1 MKKGHCV
8 RICREAHSRQKEEQ
22 SQRHLG
28 GNGLHAFKT
37 REDDQYDL
45 REMNKEVKGRREN

>member
-1 MKKGHCV
+1 MKKGHRV
-8 RICREAHSRQKEEQ
+8 RSCREAHSRQKEEQ

-37 REDDQYDL
+37 REDDQYGL